1 MIYYR
6 DDESSLIM
14 IFFIMQTIAIL
25 RLALLTIFTEF
36 REMVLFASLYKSQA
50 LETGEGRNSE
60 VAILMSSFS
69 LIASECNVLVFMVV
83 DDKEM
88 LIHGI

>member
-25 RLALLTIFTEF
+25 RLTLLTIFTEF
-36 REMVLFASLYKSQA
+36 REMVLFASL
-50 LETGEGRNSE
+50 L
-60 VAILMSSFS
+60 
-69 LIASECNVLVFMVV
+69 
-83 DDKEM
+83 
-88 LIHGI
+88 